1 MAKNKRNKNTN
12 NTAKRQSGA
21 SAVVPT
27 QGAHVPPP
35 NMQVH
40 RLLGTVQRLRRTLR
54 YVSYGTFQ
62 CPEGVTVQQNYRL
75 NSAYQPDSSNSP
87 YGYAKYMAFYTKCY
101 VMGVRYKDTFVVD
114 TDNSAAITDQPNRF
128 KGVVGFSIATTNPT
142 IVPGNA
148 VAQML
153 TDYRMVGTTSQTGSV
168 SLGLEVAKFL
178 DKPSLLSD
186 PDLYSTSGAPPID
199 LIYGM
204 FWISAE
210 RNDLQ
215 VTRMTQ
221 IDFDVMFVDPV
232 PFT

>member
-1 MAKNKRNKNTN
+1 MAKNKRNKNAN
-12 NTAKRQSGA
+12 KTARRRSDA

-54 YVSYGTFQ
+54 YVGYGTTQ
-62 CPEGVTVQQNYRL
+62 CPEGATVQQNYRL
-75 NSAYQPDSSNSP
+75 NSAYQPDSSTNP
-87 YGYAKYMAFYTKCY
+87 YGFAKYMAFYTKCY
-101 VMGVRYKDTFVVD
+101 VMGVRFKESFVVD
-114 TDNSAAITDQPNRF
+114 TDNTSVITDQPNRF
-128 KGVVGFSIATTNPT
+128 KGVVGLSIATTNPT
-142 IVPGNA
+142 IVTSNA

-153 TDYRMVGTTSQTGSV
+153 TDYRMVGTTSQTGSI

-186 PDLYSTSGAPPID
+186 PDLYSTVAAPPID
-199 LIYGM
+199 IIYAM
-204 FWISAE
+204 LWITAE

-215 VTRMTQ
+215 VTRMTV